1 MVAAEVREFI
11 MKKVAIIAVIV
22 AALTFGVLNYH
33 FILMDSSIKLLKKTD
48 LTFASTFVDG
58 RGAKKYKLY
67 LNPALAKA
75 GIKDLFEDE
84 SITIGK

>member
-1 MVAAEVREFI
+1 
-11 MKKVAIIAVIV
+11 MKKIAIIVVIL

-33 FILMDSSIKLLKKTD
+33 FILMDKSIKILKKTD
-48 LTFASTFVDG
+48 LTFDNTFVDA

-84 SITIGK
+84 SITIEK

>member
-1 MVAAEVREFI
+1 

-22 AALTFGVLNYH
+22 AALTFGILNYP

-48 LTFASTFVDG
+48 LTFNNTFVDA

-67 LNPALAKA
+67 LNPALAEA
-75 GIKDLFEDE
+75 GVRDLFEDE

>member
-1 MVAAEVREFI
+1 
-11 MKKVAIIAVIV
+11 MKKVAIIAVILT
-22 AALTFGVLNYH
+22 ALTFGVLNYH
-33 FILMDSSIKLLKKTD
+33 FIMMDSSIKLLKKTE
-48 LTFASTFVDG
+48 LTYKNTFVDG

-84 SITIGK
+84 SIEIGK

>member
-1 MVAAEVREFI
+1 M
-11 MKKVAIIAVIV
+11 
-22 AALTFGVLNYH
+22 GSNN
-33 FILMDSSIKLLKKTD
+33 KLLEETE
-48 LTFASTFVDG
+48 LTFANSFGGG

>member
-1 MVAAEVREFI
+1 
-11 MKKVAIIAVIV
+11 MKKVAIIAVIL
-22 AALTFGVLNYH
+22 AALTFGILNYH
-33 FILMDSSIKLLKKTD
+33 FVLMDNSIKLLRKAD
-48 LTFASTFVDG
+48 LTFNNTFVDA

-75 GIKDLFEDE
+75 GVKDLFEDE

>member
-1 MVAAEVREFI
+1 
-11 MKKVAIIAVIV
+11 MKKVAIIAVIL

-33 FILMDSSIKLLKKTD
+33 FILMDSSIKLLKKTE
-48 LTFASTFVDG
+48 LTYKNTFVDG
-58 RGAKKYKLY
+58 RGANKYKLY

-84 SITIGK
+84 SIEIGK

>member
-1 MVAAEVREFI
+1 MTVEVGEFTI
-11 MKKVAIIAVIV
+11 KKVAIIAVIL
-22 AALTFGVLNYH
+22 AALTFGALNYH

-67 LNPALAKA
+67 LDPALAKA

-84 SITIGK
+84 SIKIGK

>member
-1 MVAAEVREFI
+1 
-11 MKKVAIIAVIV
+11 MKKVAIIAVILAV
-22 AALTFGVLNYH
+22 LTFGALNYH

-48 LTFASTFVDG
+48 LTYENTFVDA
-58 RGAKKYKLY
+58 RGAKKYKVY

-84 SITIGK
+84 SIKIGK